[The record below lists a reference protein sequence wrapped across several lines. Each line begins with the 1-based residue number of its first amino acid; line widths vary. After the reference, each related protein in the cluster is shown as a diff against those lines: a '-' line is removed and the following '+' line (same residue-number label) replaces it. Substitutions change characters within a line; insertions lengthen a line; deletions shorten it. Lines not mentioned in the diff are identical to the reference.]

1 MDPRLYGKCFRSLI
15 YISFQG
21 KSLITGAGAAYVNA
35 APFFA
40 SMSIFLLNSYY
51 NSSYNTFKRI
61 DMREYG
67 EELMAAANSISKKI
81 DRSGNGPGKHHR
93 RYKRCPKENRK

>member
-67 EELMAAANSISKKI
+67 EEQYGEELMAAANSISKK
-81 DRSGNGPGKHHR
+81 
-93 RYKRCPKENRK
+93 NRLQREWSRKTS